1 MISVAVKI
9 ETECGTCR
17 MPMPVNTLAR
27 EVGCPS
33 CGRPAALGVDLWQAL
48 LRDPLYNGPR
58 LLPNE
63 VRRSAAGKLSAAYI
77 RRAPACQ
84 GCEKAIPA
92 SSIQAVVD
100 QAMLRCDRCAVQTW
114 VRRVP
119 PELAG
124 ALPDITHLVG
134 EEPDRLAGAPAPQ
147 AEPATFPCPQ
157 CGSPV
162 AFDGVSRACACRFCS
177 ASVHVPDEFVY
188 RGRRRVVAHWYLCF
202 APSVVVR
209 TPAAQAVAAGLFD
222 WEGLPEAA
230 VDAEGNLYCAAT
242 QSRWYL
248 DQAGRT
254 QHKNDRVLWSMDPSL
269 GIRWL
274 QRDRPDEVRFLG
286 CAKDTL
292 LVIDAGG
299 APPLRLASATG
310 APLESAGAVA
320 PSIELSLIEQGCLS
334 YDHDGSLLLHKDGK
348 LQRIG
353 PDGAAMRVWADGATR
368 SDTGEDSYWS
378 LTSLADHPVTLSSL
392 ASTSI
397 HCGPDGSLYLLDA
410 NLLAR
415 FERGGR
421 KVYCVEIGGGSADRP
436 RGAVGADRDGN
447 AYVIRGDRLVRVGA
461 TGNESVILHVERD
474 ALPRSDMS
482 IAVCPDGSFWLFG
495 KEGLAWKF
503 DPRCKLLFASE
514 KEPRPKNPAMREVMD
529 QQLENGL
536 AMINVQVEAIREDA
550 MRSAR
555 EMDRLENERQA
566 RPYKYS
572 WIFMILFI
580 AALTVVKECRL

>member
-1 MISVAVKI
+1 MISVAVKS
-9 ETECGTCR
+9 EMVCGTCR

-84 GCEKAIPA
+84 GCEKAIPV

-162 AFDGVSRACACRFCS
+162 AFDGVSRACVCRFCS

-230 VDAEGNLYCAAT
+230 VDADGNLYCAAT

-254 QHKNDRVLWSMDPSL
+254 QHKIDRVLWSMDPSL

-274 QRDRPDEVRFLG
+274 QRDRSEEVRFLG

-299 APPLRLASATG
+299 VPLRLSSATG
-310 APLESAGAVA
+310 APLDSAGAVA
-320 PSIELSLIEQGCLS
+320 PSIELSLAEQGCLTC
-334 YDHDGSLLLHKDGK
+334 DHDGSLLLHKDGK

-353 PDGAAMRVWADGATR
+353 ADGAAMPVWTNGATR

-378 LTSLADHPVTLSSL
+378 LTSLADHPVTLSSM

-397 HCGPDGSLYLLDA
+397 HSGPDGSLYLLDG

-421 KVYCVEIGGGSADRP
+421 KVYCVEIGGGSADRQ
-436 RGAVGADRDGN
+436 RGALGADRDGN

-474 ALPRSDMS
+474 ALPRADMS

-503 DPRCKLLFASE
+503 DPRGKLLFASE
-514 KEPRPKNPAMREVMD
+514 KEPRPKNPSMDEVFQQHVENVMEMANVRANACQEDLLRVHGELTRREKASKSFINKISWV
-529 QQLENGL
+529 LTILLILAFFAYENC
-536 AMINVQVEAIREDA
+536 
-550 MRSAR
+550 S
-555 EMDRLENERQA
+555 
-566 RPYKYS
+566 
-572 WIFMILFI
+572 
-580 AALTVVKECRL
+580 